1 MPPHKIRQEWLTLD
15 EAAEVI
21 RQHNITLLPADLIR
35 HALHGDLPLSVYFP
49 SPVLL
54 RPLNPPCHFACR
66 YSKTP
71 FPPSQ
76 CNKPGNRKVMAN
88 SPPCR
93 RDPTLRLTTSHLWDL
108 PLIGLERLIL
118 HQRLA
123 QTLNCPCP
131 HETHCCNQIGIV
143 LCDENGRFFQLCNR
157 KSLREVLLE
166 LLDTNG
172 RIPEELH
179 VLIAQLYGHGRDEL
193 QPRLNL
199 SVCYLPDTLPPDA
212 LLVIRRT
219 HLEAFLTRHQPE
231 SKERITTA
239 LSRMLW
245 LACKHNPQLDDEML
259 EHPYKLLNIFEC
271 WAREEGMHLPL
282 SPETLKTALQRGA
295 PP

>member
-49 SPVLL
+49 SPVLI
-54 RPLNPPCHFACR
+54 RPLNPPCRFACR
-66 YSKTP
+66 FSKPP

-108 PLIGLERLIL
+108 PLIGLERLLL

-143 LCDENGRFFQLCNR
+143 LCDENGSFFQLCNR

-166 LLDTNG
+166 LLGTNG

-179 VLIAQLYGHGRDEL
+179 ALIAQLYSHGRDEL

-212 LLVIRRT
+212 LFVIRRS

-231 SKERITTA
+231 SKERISSA
-239 LSRMLW
+239 LSRLLW
-245 LACKHNPQLDDEML
+245 LACKHNPQLDDKML

-271 WAREEGMHLPL
+271 WAREDGMHLPL

>member
-49 SPVLL
+49 SPILL
-54 RPLNPPCHFACR
+54 RPLNPPCRFACR
-66 YSKTP
+66 FGKIP

-93 RDPTLRLTTSHLWDL
+93 RDPTLRLSTSHIWDL
-108 PLIGLERLIL
+108 PLIGLERLLL

-123 QTLNCPCP
+123 QTLSYPCP
-131 HETHCCNQIGIV
+131 QETHCCNQIGIV
-143 LCDENGRFFQLCNR
+143 LCDENSRYFQLCNR

-166 LLDTNG
+166 LLDTKG
-172 RIPEELH
+172 KIPEELH
-179 VLIAQLYGHGRDEL
+179 ALIAQLYGHGRVEL

-199 SVCYLPDTLPPDA
+199 SVCYLPDTLPLDA

-219 HLEAFLTRHQPE
+219 HLEDFLVRHQPE
-231 SKERITTA
+231 SRERITAA
-239 LSRMLW
+239 LSRLLW
-245 LACKHNPQLDDEML
+245 LACKRNPQLDDEL
-259 EHPYKLLNIFEC
+259 LSHPYKLLNIFEC

-282 SPETLKTALQRGA
+282 RGETLKTALRRGA